1 MLRVSCIV
9 NVHMNQHTQE
19 AQKIHKAIMNAPEI
33 LVVSHQNPDG
43 DTLGSASA
51 MATFL
56 KQIGKQF
63 GLYCAS
69 PLPKQYSFLPHAQT
83 FKNDPRIWE
92 KEYDIVIVLDS
103 SNTVYAGIEEKL
115 AGLKTKPTVI
125 NIDHHATNARY
136 GDMNLVVPTTASTTE
151 VLYGFFLSNR
161 IEITDE
167 MATALLTGIIT
178 DTDMFSNSGT
188 TKSSMAIASELMK
201 KRAEIKM
208 IKEYLLFDKPI
219 SALKLLGVILGRL
232 QIHTVSNIA
241 YTYVTQADLTTH
253 QVLEEELEGVANL
266 LNFLSEGIAALVLK
280 EKKDGTIKAS
290 LRTTHDTYNVANI
303 AKLFGGGGHTKAAG
317 FSITETSMEKAFETI
332 FAMIGKSITN

>member
-1 MLRVSCIV
+1 
-9 NVHMNQHTQE
+9 MNRHTQE
-19 AQKIHKAIMNAPEI
+19 AQKIHKAIMNATEI
-33 LVVSHQNPDG
+33 LIVSHQNPDG

-51 MATFL
+51 MATYL
-56 KQIGKQF
+56 KQINKQF

-69 PLPKQYSFLPHAQT
+69 PVPKQYTFLPHSQT
-83 FKNDPRIWE
+83 IKNDPLIWK
-92 KEYDIVIVLDS
+92 KEYSIIIVFDS
-103 SNTVYAGIEEKL
+103 SNTAYAGIEEKL
-115 AGLKTKPTVI
+115 GGLTNKPLLI
-125 NIDHHATNARY
+125 NIDHHATNSKY
-136 GDMNLVVPTTASTTE
+136 GDLNLVVPTTSSTAE
-151 VLYGFFLSNR
+151 VLYGFFLSNK

-188 TKSSMAIASELMK
+188 TKSSMAIAGELMK

-232 QIHTVSNIA
+232 QIHTASNIA
-241 YTYVTQADLTTH
+241 YTYMTQADLASH
-253 QVLEEELEGVANL
+253 KVLEEELEGVANL

-290 LRTTHDTYNVANI
+290 LRTTHATYNVANI

-332 FAMIGKSITN
+332 FAMIEKTNC

>member
-1 MLRVSCIV
+1 
-9 NVHMNQHTQE
+9 MNQHTQE
-19 AQKIHKAIMNAPEI
+19 AKKIHKAITNASEI
-33 LVVSHQNPDG
+33 LIVSHQNPDG

-51 MATFL
+51 LATYL
-56 KQIGKQF
+56 KQINKQF

-69 PLPKQYSFLPHAQT
+69 PVPKQYRFLPHSQII
-83 FKNDPRIWE
+83 KNDPSVWE
-92 KEYDIVIVLDS
+92 KKYSIVIVLDS
-103 SNTVYAGIEEKL
+103 SNTAYAGIAEKL
-115 AGLKTKPTVI
+115 ANLKTKPLVI
-125 NIDHHATNARY
+125 NIDHHTTNEKF
-136 GDMNLVVPTTASTTE
+136 GDFNLVVTTTSSTTE
-151 VLYGFFLSNR
+151 VLYGFFLSNK
-161 IEITDE
+161 IQITDE

-241 YTYVTQADLTTH
+241 YTYMTQADLNTY
-253 QVLEEELEGVANL
+253 QVLEEELDGVANL

-303 AKLFGGGGHTKAAG
+303 AKLFNGGGHTKAAG
-317 FSITETSMEKAFETI
+317 FSIIETSMEKAFETI
-332 FAMIGKSITN
+332 FAVIEKNKMQS

>member
-1 MLRVSCIV
+1 
-9 NVHMNQHTQE
+9 MNRHTQE
-19 AQKIHKAIMNAPEI
+19 AKKIHKAIMNAPEI
-33 LVVSHQNPDG
+33 LIISHQNPDG

-56 KQIGKQF
+56 KQINKQF
-63 GLYCAS
+63 ELYCVS
-69 PLPKQYSFLPHAQT
+69 PVPKQYSFLPHSQT
-83 FKNDPRIWE
+83 IKNDPLVWE
-92 KEYDIVIVLDS
+92 KEYDVIIVFDS
-103 SNTVYAGIEEKL
+103 SNTAYAGIEEKL
-115 AGLKTKPTVI
+115 AGLSNKPLMI
-125 NIDHHATNARY
+125 NIDHHATNGKY
-136 GDMNLVVPTTASTTE
+136 GDLNLVVTTTSSTTE
-151 VLYGFFLSNR
+151 VLYGFFLSNK

-188 TKSSMAIASELMK
+188 TKSSMAIAGELMK

-241 YTYVTQADLTTH
+241 YTYLTQADLTNH
-253 QVLEEELEGVANL
+253 KVLEEELDGVANL

-290 LRTTHDTYNVANI
+290 LRTTHATYNVAHI

-332 FAMIGKSITN
+332 FAMIEKTNC